1 MASEPIRTELI
12 LEDEPRRLPSV
23 KAAVIHP
30 AQRLGFAP
38 SEQAELTEAAE
49 EACRGAFPLLDS
61 ADGGLHLIVEEFP
74 DRIEVS
80 IEYFGEPLPAAGL
93 DSFAVTGATDDPPL
107 GVSGAL
113 LLTRVDR
120 VLYET
125 RDRLSRMTLV
135 KYLPGRAPKS

>member
-1 MASEPIRTELI
+1 M
-12 LEDEPRRLPSV
+12 
-23 KAAVIHP
+23 HP

-49 EACRGAFPLLDS
+49 EACCGAFPLLDS
-61 ADGGLHLIVEEFP
+61 ADGGLHLIVDEFP

-80 IEYFGEPLPAAGL
+80 VEYSGEPLPAAGL
-93 DSFAVTGATDDPPL
+93 DSFAVSGTADDAPL
-107 GVSGAL
+107 GISGAL

-135 KYLPGRAPKS
+135 KYVQGRAPKP

>member
-1 MASEPIRTELI
+1 VASEPIRTELI
-12 LEDEPRRLPSV
+12 LEDEPRLLPSV
-23 KAAVIHP
+23 KAAIIHP
-30 AQRLGFAP
+30 AQHLGFAP

-93 DSFAVTGATDDPPL
+93 DSFAVTGAADDPPP
-107 GVSGAL
+107 GASGAL

>member
-12 LEDEPRRLPSV
+12 LEDEPRLLPSV

-61 ADGGLHLIVEEFP
+61 ADGGLHVIVEEFP

-80 IEYFGEPLPAAGL
+80 IEYSGEPLPAAGL
-93 DSFAVTGATDDPPL
+93 DSFAVTGTADDAPL
-107 GVSGAL
+107 GISGAL

-135 KYLPGRAPKS
+135 KYLEGRAPKP